1 MEIARISKGDF
12 GKRHCNTEMSTVI
25 PINLK
30 SAVKS
35 EEMSVKMSREVF
47 NKKSLHW
54 FIDMVKKV
62 QTTH

>member
-30 SAVKS
+30 SAVTLVIVVDTEQHTVADIKLPIFGTAKL
-35 EEMSVKMSREVF
+35 VKPQD
-47 NKKSLHW
+47 L
-54 FIDMVKKV
+54 
-62 QTTH
+62 